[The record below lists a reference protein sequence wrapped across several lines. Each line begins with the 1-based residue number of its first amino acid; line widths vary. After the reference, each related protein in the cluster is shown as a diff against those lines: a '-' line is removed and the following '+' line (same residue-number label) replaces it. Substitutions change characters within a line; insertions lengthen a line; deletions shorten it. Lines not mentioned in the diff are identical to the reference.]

1 MNWPIVWEH
10 LYIVLMSVLF
20 SLAAGLPLGI
30 WAYLSPKARGP
41 ILAISDLFQTIP
53 SLALLGVI
61 MVFLGAGKPTV
72 IAGITLY
79 SLLPIV
85 RNTWLGLH
93 VVEPGLK
100 DSARGCGMSRAQQL
114 FKVELPLALPMI
126 FTGIR
131 IAVVNAIGT
140 AVFAA
145 FVGGGGLGTEIY
157 QGIRTKNMSEILI
170 PTAVLMVIAVLF
182 DGGMGWL
189 EKYLKKVQNGKPRR
203 RWVPISAAAVIC
215 TALIGGSIAYGAKN
229 TASTLRIYDGNFSE
243 MQIITHMVKYLV
255 EDNTDLKV
263 NIMGEMTGVN
273 AFNELT
279 ASNPSCD
286 LMMGYDGTLLTTYLH
301 GDPADVPEGESLY
314 DYANAKAMDKYGI
327 RLLKK
332 FGLNNTYA
340 IAVPETIAEQY
351 HLEKVSDLVPSADKL
366 IFGAEHEFFTQE
378 GSMKYGPFTQFYGLH
393 FKDAVSVDIGLK
405 YSAIENG
412 SFQVTEVYA
421 TDGLNRKAKLKILE
435 DDRKF
440 FPEYN
445 GALLVRNDI
454 FERYKNEAPELEDV
468 LNELGGKFTNET
480 MTDLTYA
487 VDVENRDPDDVARE
501 FLLSQGLIGKSGS

>member
-1 MNWPIVWEH
+1 MNWAIVWEH

-30 WAYLSPKARGP
+30 WAYLSPRARRP

-53 SLALLGVI
+53 SLALLGII

-85 RNTWLGLH
+85 RNTCLGLCE
-93 VVEPGLK
+93 VDPGLK
-100 DSARGCGMSRAQQL
+100 DAARGCGMSRSQQL
-114 FKVELPLALPMI
+114 FKVEMPLALPMV

-157 QGIRTKNMSEILI
+157 QGIRTKNMREILL
-170 PTAVLMVIAVLF
+170 PTAILMVIAVLF

-189 EKYLKKVQNGKPRR
+189 EKYLKKVQSGKPRK
-203 RWVPISAAAVIC
+203 RWVPVSAAAVIC
-215 TALIGGSIAYGAKN
+215 AALITGSIAYGAKDPG
-229 TASTLRIYDGNFSE
+229 STLRIYDGNFSE
-243 MQIITHMVKYLV
+243 MQLITHMVKYLV

-263 NIMGEMTGVN
+263 AVMGEMTGVN

-279 ASNPSCD
+279 AGEPSCD
-286 LMMGYDGTLLTTYLH
+286 LMLSYDGTLLTTYLH
-301 GDPADVPEGESLY
+301 DDPKNVPAGESLY
-314 DYANAKAMDKYGI
+314 TYANDEAMKRYGI
-327 RLLKK
+327 RLLDKL
-332 FGLNNTYA
+332 GLNNTYA
-340 IAVPETIAEQY
+340 IAVPESLAEQY
-351 HLEKVSDLVPSADKL
+351 HLEKVSDLIPVAGQL

-378 GSMKYGPFTQFYGLH
+378 GSMKYGPFTEFYGLK
-393 FKDAVSVDIGLK
+393 FKDAVSVDMGLK

-445 GALLVRNDI
+445 GALLVRNDM
-454 FERYKNEAPELEDV
+454 FDRYKSAAPDLEAV
-468 LNELGGKFTNET
+468 LNRLGGKFTNET

-487 VDVENRDPDDVARE
+487 VDVEGRDPDEVAHE
-501 FLLSQGLIGKSGS
+501 FLVEKGLIKG